1 MFDPPGSANDGVQHM
16 AKEWTKTASFAHFG
30 ATLTNVRWCW
40 SARTPAGLVVLAL
53 WGDRFSRKNTPAEY
67 EEDTGPGERWAA
79 RPGNRER
86 LENLIWARDHCAGE
100 FRVVMAIAKDT
111 SGDPREISDCFPKDD
126 LYMRITY
133 LNEETGQFGAVA
145 IVKK

>member
-1 MFDPPGSANDGVQHM
+1 MCDGV
-16 AKEWTKTASFAHFG
+16 G
-30 ATLTNVRWCW
+30 R
-40 SARTPAGLVVLAL
+40 LAL
-53 WGDRFSRKNTPAEY
+53 LMARLSWHSGDRFSRKKTPVEY
-67 EEDTGPGERWAA
+67 EEDTGPSERWAA

-111 SGDPREISDCFPKDD
+111 SADPREIRDCFPKED

-133 LNEETGQFGAVA
+133 LNPASFVDFKQSIARTHNCAGERLNVA
-145 IVKK
+145 M